1 MLKCFY
7 VFWWMIL
14 LDRFA
19 KHHPKNRLSLIVV
32 KQSFI
37 ANPAKSPSSWWN
49 YSQCHDPPGFRVAN
63 ILLSRWPTCKLLG
76 ITYLANK
83 KSSMFFLSLAHMVH
97 GLSEISTV
105 IRLNQAWFN
114 LSHLNHL
121 WFGFRM
127 VLLSSAPK
135 NKLWGHDEFDDSELI
150 FTKSRVLKRSGSGTN
165 RLTMLALAC
174 FSRPGYRGTTP
185 TCLLHVSDCFL
196 HFLKIENL
204 FQKKTD

>member
-83 KSSMFFLSLAHMVH
+83 KSSIFFLSLAHMVH

-127 VLLSSAPK
+127 VL
-135 NKLWGHDEFDDSELI
+135 
-150 FTKSRVLKRSGSGTN
+150 
-165 RLTMLALAC
+165 
-174 FSRPGYRGTTP
+174 FSRCSQVPQKTNYEVMMNLMIQNWSSQSQGFLRGQVP
-185 TCLLHVSDCFL
+185 E
-196 HFLKIENL
+196 KINSPCWL
-204 FQKKTD
+204 